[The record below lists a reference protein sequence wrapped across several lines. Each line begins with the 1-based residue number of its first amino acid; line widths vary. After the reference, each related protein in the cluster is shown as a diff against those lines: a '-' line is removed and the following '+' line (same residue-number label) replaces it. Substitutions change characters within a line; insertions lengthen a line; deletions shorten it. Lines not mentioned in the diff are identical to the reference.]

1 MHVHVNAAVAL
12 IRLHLYETIQ
22 CLSYYY
28 KTFQSLCNLR
38 SSSLHF
44 SKFGTIDYLI
54 SVQFARQIKLPGSN
68 MLVQYIHRH
77 SFTTHFE
84 KFHTL
89 IRK

>member
-28 KTFQSLCNLR
+28 KTSL
-38 SSSLHF
+38 
-44 SKFGTIDYLI
+44 KFFLAVFKIWNDRLF

-68 MLVQYIHRH
+68 MLLQY
-77 SFTTHFE
+77 TQ
-84 KFHTL
+84 TL
-89 IRK
+89 FYNTL